1 MKREGNLREADAAA
15 SGKDIMTDAAASGKG
30 IMANAAASEKDIM
43 TDAVLSETAILA
55 LMILAA
61 VLLAICLVLLLV
73 CLFKRQRRHRT
84 ALTFPGDITQELP
97 VAEVQAALQTALE
110 PMRILTDIVYCE
122 SEEIIP

>member
-1 MKREGNLREADAAA
+1 MKREGNLREADAAV

-30 IMANAAASEKDIM
+30 IMANAAASEM
-43 TDAVLSETAILA
+43 AILA

-73 CLFKRQRRHRT
+73 CLFKRRRRHRT

-110 PMRILTDIVYCE
+110 PMKILIDIVYCE